1 MTLEIP
7 IFHRGSRLLA
17 SEVSLI
23 ISGECDNFD
32 QKRHTGTCKNA
43 LKRVTLCGMENEY
56 STQNIIENALLSI
69 TYTINL
75 PRPAKKPE
83 KSENKKLSR
92 FKRTNKEL
100 LSESYF

>member
-1 MTLEIP
+1 
-7 IFHRGSRLLA
+7 
-17 SEVSLI
+17 
-23 ISGECDNFD
+23 
-32 QKRHTGTCKNA
+32 
-43 LKRVTLCGMENEY
+43 MENEY
-56 STQNIIENALLSI
+56 STQDIIENALLSI